1 MKKNLSSLI
10 KQRYKI
16 LLNYIVGPLLFIVLS
31 YSIYQKILKQ
41 PHLQQSA
48 DAMIAEFNDSKKWL
62 LILMIILMGI
72 NWGLEARKWQILMRP
87 VQRVS
92 FFTAWKAV
100 LSGLSF
106 SLFLPNGVG
115 EYVGRILYMR
125 EGNRLRS
132 VPLTIVGSMS
142 QLIVTLIAGIV
153 GLIYLRSHILTPH
166 KQLEGLSV
174 FWLNGLM
181 YAVIAGILVFLL
193 IYFKLS
199 WFTRWFEKIP
209 FVYKHRLLIQS
220 LEDFHWRELTRIL
233 ILSLCRFSVFIVQYL
248 LMLYIFSVDIY
259 WLDAVCTTF
268 VLFLMLAIVPTIP
281 IADLGVRGEISIQL
295 FGLLTKNVIGV
306 VTAAA
311 SIWVVNLIIPALA
324 GSLFILG
331 IKLFRNK

>member
-1 MKKNLSSLI
+1 MKKFLLLL

-16 LLNYIVGPLLFIVLS
+16 ILNYVVGPLLFILLS

-41 PHLQQSA
+41 PHLKQSA
-48 DAMIAEFNDSKKWL
+48 DAMIGEFTDSKKWL
-62 LILMIILMGI
+62 LILMIFLMAL

-92 FFTAWKAV
+92 FFTACKAV

-106 SLFLPNGVG
+106 SLFIPNGVG
-115 EYVGRILYMR
+115 EYVGRVLYMQ

-132 VPLTIVGSMS
+132 VPLTIVGSIS
-142 QLIVTLIAGIV
+142 QLIVTLVAGIA
-153 GLIYLRSHILTPH
+153 GLIYIRVKVLTPH
-166 KQLEGLSV
+166 NELQGLSV

-181 YAVIAGILVFLL
+181 YAVMAAILVFLL
-193 IYFKLS
+193 IYFRIS

-209 FVYKHRLLIQS
+209 FVYQHRILIQS
-220 LEDFHWRELTRIL
+220 LEDFHAPELTRIL
-233 ILSLCRFSVFIVQYL
+233 LLSLCRFSVFIVQYL
-248 LMLYIFSVDIY
+248 LMLYIFSVNIY

-311 SIWVVNLIIPALA
+311 SIWVINLIIPALA

>member
-1 MKKNLSSLI
+1 
-10 KQRYKI
+10 
-16 LLNYIVGPLLFIVLS
+16 
-31 YSIYQKILKQ
+31 
-41 PHLQQSA
+41 
-48 DAMIAEFNDSKKWL
+48 MIF
-62 LILMIILMGI
+62 LMGL

-92 FFTAWKAV
+92 FFTSSKAV

-106 SLFLPNGVG
+106 SLFIPNGVG
-115 EYVGRILYMR
+115 EYVGRVLYMQ

-132 VPLTIVGSMS
+132 VPLTIIGSIS
-142 QLIVTLIAGIV
+142 QLIVTLVAGIA
-153 GLIYLRSHILTPH
+153 GLIYLRMNVLTPH
-166 KQLEGLSV
+166 NQLQGLSV

-181 YAVIAGILVFLL
+181 YAVITGILVFLL
-193 IYFKLS
+193 IYFRIS

-209 FVYKHRLLIQS
+209 FVYQHRILIQS
-220 LEDFHWRELTRIL
+220 LEDFHTPELTRIL
-233 ILSLCRFSVFIVQYL
+233 LLSLCRFSVFIVQYL

-295 FGLLTKNVIGV
+295 FGLLTKNAIGV

-311 SIWVVNLIIPALA
+311 SIWVINLIIPALA